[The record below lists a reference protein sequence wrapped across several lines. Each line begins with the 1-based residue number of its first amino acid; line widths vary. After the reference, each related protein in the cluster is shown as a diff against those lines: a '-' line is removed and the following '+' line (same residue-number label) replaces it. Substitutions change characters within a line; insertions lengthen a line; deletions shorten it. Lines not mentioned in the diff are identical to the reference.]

1 MEGHDL
7 DTLQDQS
14 EPTRGIS
21 QHDDHDDTGD
31 LEHQYHAKTRTVD
44 NGAAT
49 NGLFASQ
56 ASLRAMRRIRS
67 NNGHGCADLHHDAD
81 ETEADGAEKT
91 DTERFL
97 VRWDGDKDPFCP
109 RSRSLLHRWI
119 IVIIVGMGSL
129 CVTCASSIYTS
140 TYHQI
145 TAEFEIS
152 TIVATLG
159 LSTFVLGLSL
169 GPLLL
174 SPLSEFYGRRPIY
187 IASWA
192 IFLIWLIPSA
202 VAKNAETTII
212 ARFFDGFAG
221 SAFLSVS
228 GGTVSDLFRP
238 DAIQAPMIII
248 SMSPFIG
255 PSLGPLLGGFIN
267 YNVNWRWTFYFM
279 LIWAGVMM
287 VCIFVLVPETYH
299 PIKLREKARHL
310 RKTTENSRWKS
321 PMELS
326 QKSILQSITR
336 SFSRPFQLLIYE
348 PICLLLCLYS
358 AILLG
363 ILYLF
368 FGAFSLVFG
377 NVYGFSLWQI
387 GLAFMGIFT
396 GMIAASA
403 TKPVWHRIHMRLLER
418 NGGVSEPEFQLPSAV
433 AGGVLV
439 PIGLFWFAWT
449 IYAQVH
455 WIVPIIGSGVF
466 GMGTLL
472 VFTGIF
478 TFLVDAYPAFAASAL
493 AANTF
498 TRCAFAAAFPLFGLQ
513 MYNKLGYHWASSL
526 LAFLTATMMPFPWL
540 FFRYGKQLRKRSRF
554 AEA

>member
-1 MEGHDL
+1 MRQGDPEMAE
-7 DTLQDQS
+7 DQS
-14 EPTRGIS
+14 EPTRGNT
-21 QHDDHDDTGD
+21 QFNHHDDTRD
-31 LEHQYHAKTRTVD
+31 LELQRHSTAQSVD
-44 NGAAT
+44 NTDTTDRLSATEAA
-49 NGLFASQ
+49 
-56 ASLRAMRRIRS
+56 LRAMARIRPD
-67 NNGHGCADLHHDAD
+67 NGHGCTDLQQDTD
-81 ETEADGAEKT
+81 EIEGSNAEKT
-91 DTERFL
+91 NNDEYL

-109 RSRSLLHRWI
+109 RSRGLLHKWV
-119 IVIIVGMGSL
+119 IVVIVGMGSL
-129 CVTCASSIYTS
+129 CVILGSAS
-140 TYHQI
+140 
-145 TAEFEIS
+145 AESLER
-152 TIVATLG
+152 
-159 LSTFVLGLSL
+159 VL
-169 GPLLL
+169 
-174 SPLSEFYGRRPIY
+174 R
-187 IASWA
+187 
-192 IFLIWLIPSA
+192 SA
-202 VAKNAETTII
+202 ARLYCFM

-248 SMSPFIG
+248 SMAPFVG

-267 YNVNWRWTFYFM
+267 YNVDWRWTFYVM

-287 VCIFVLVPETYH
+287 VCVVVLVPETYH
-299 PIKLREKARHL
+299 PIQLREKARHL
-310 RKTTENSRWKS
+310 RKTTKDGRWKS

-326 QKSILQSITR
+326 EGSVLESIKR
-336 SFSRPFQLLIYE
+336 SCSVPFQLLVYE

-377 NVYGFSLWQI
+377 NVYGFNLWQI
-387 GLAFMGIFT
+387 GLAFLGILI

-403 TKPVWHRIHMRLLER
+403 TKPIWHRINMRLLER

-466 GMGTLL
+466 GMGFLL

-478 TFLVDAYPAFAASAL
+478 TFLVDAYPAVAASAL
-493 AANTF
+493 AANVF
-498 TRCAFAAAFPLFGLQ
+498 TRCAFAAAFPLFGIQ
-513 MYNKLGYHWASSL
+513 MYNKLNYHWASSL
-526 LAFLTATMMPFPWL
+526 LAFLTAAMLPFPWL
-540 FFRYGKQLRKRSRF
+540 FFRYGKQLRKKSKF
-554 AEA
+554 AQA